1 VIVIRRKPALTAI
14 GCHIYAGGFTLGV
27 RDRFKVLAHL
37 EEGSFGVE
45 TVRANMPGLPVS
57 VGAETWV
64 PFCAKLPRPDLLYG
78 NPPCASWSIAGV
90 KVKDK
95 EERNEKRWSH
105 DARTDCTVRLF
116 GLLST
121 LRPKVFIWESVMA
134 AMRNGRE
141 FIDARVAQV
150 NALGYHAHLVTFN
163 GLDLGLPQTRKRFF
177 FVATKV
183 ALSMPAPSWPAHH
196 RTVRDALATL
206 PGNASKE
213 GAKISDNYLRIL
225 KSMKPGEKSLHKAFM
240 SSLGDREP
248 ELNKHGGVKGR
259 PGFLN
264 QRLVWDEPAP
274 TITGGP
280 QFFHPAE
287 PRSLTVVEQQIMC
300 GYPADYKFVGS
311 TGDKYAQISKAVL
324 PPAARW
330 ISGIVADGIESNQTI
345 EDPSMEENPYV

>member
-1 VIVIRRKPALTAI
+1 MILVRKKKPALTAL

-27 RDRFKVLAHL
+27 RERFNVLAHL
-37 EEGSFGVE
+37 EEGPFGTE
-45 TVRANMPGLPVS
+45 TVRFNMPTLPIRI
-57 VGAETWV
+57 GTETWKPQDFRGKV
-64 PFCAKLPRPDLLYG
+64 DLLYG

-95 EERNEKRWSH
+95 EERNDKRWSH
-105 DARTDCTVRLF
+105 DERTDCTVRLF
-116 GLLST
+116 GLISPIA
-121 LRPKVFIWESVMA
+121 PKVFIWESVMA
-134 AMRNGRE
+134 AMKNGRE
-141 FIDARVAQV
+141 FIDERVKQV

-183 ALSMPAPSWPAHH
+183 ELQMPAPGWPARH
-196 RTVRDALATL
+196 RTVREALASV

-213 GAKISDNYLRIL
+213 GAKISDNYLRVL

-240 SSLGDREP
+240 NSLGGKEP
-248 ELNKHGGVKGR
+248 ERNKHGGVKGR

-287 PRSLTVVEQQIMC
+287 PRPLTIVEQQVMC
-300 GYPADYKFVGS
+300 GYPPTYQFVGS
-311 TGDKYAQISKAVL
+311 TGDKYAQIAKAVL

-345 EDPSMEENPYV
+345 KAPGVEENPYV